1 MKIGAI
7 LLLFTFIMVS
17 NTYSQALTGS
27 KTNVTYTE
35 KYGIKFIEISTLLK
49 NNSSKT
55 VAKVY
60 ITVVFN
66 DKRNNNPHDITRPT
80 KAATDDLAISILPGS
95 EKRAVF
101 SVLEPSEVYW
111 IYTYAKVERVIYSD
125 GSVENL

>member
-7 LLLFTFIMVS
+7 LVTIILTMAGNL
-17 NTYSQALTGS
+17 YSQVMTGS
-27 KTNVTYTE
+27 KTSVTYTE

-55 VAKVY
+55 VAKVF

-66 DKRNNNPHDITRPT
+66 DKRNNNPYDVTRPT
-80 KAATDDLAISILPGS
+80 KADTDELDISILPGW
-95 EKRAVF
+95 EKKAVF
-101 SVLEPSEVYW
+101 SVLQPSEVYW
-111 IYTYAKVERVIYSD
+111 VYSYAKIERVIYSD